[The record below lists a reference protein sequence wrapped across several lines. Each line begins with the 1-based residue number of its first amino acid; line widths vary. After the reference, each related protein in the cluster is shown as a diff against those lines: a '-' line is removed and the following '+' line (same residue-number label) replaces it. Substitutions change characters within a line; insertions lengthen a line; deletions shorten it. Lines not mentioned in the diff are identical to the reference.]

1 MPPCRW
7 YLYRSVTHT
16 QRCTFTSTPSCLAK
30 PPPELVHL
38 KSLNGEEEHRLA
50 RSWVVDFGPD
60 DIPKK
65 SYETSYAR
73 SSGPGGQVCSLCLHM
88 HQPRPRSHQ
97 FQHVNTTSSKAV
109 VRLPLSPALGTWLP
123 RYIMSEVQKSVSE
136 RLPCTITSNELNAY
150 LLHPLTYVQPL
161 STVYTLAA
169 LLPPQSP
176 CTTRILPDVPLRP
189 GKPPSSAAA
198 PTPDAERRRRTP
210 HHRRDKRRAKAAG
223 RRVGGQGKGQ
233 EADIEGQ
240 AKSQQG
246 ESPGRMVAVTR
257 VDERWSLSELFGPT

>member
-73 SSGPGGQVCSLCLHM
+73 SSGPGGQ
-88 HQPRPRSHQ
+88 
-97 FQHVNTTSSKAV
+97 HVNTTSSKAV

-123 RYIMSEVQKSVSE
+123 RYIMGEVQKSPYYLPNPPALLVSSQ
-136 RLPCTITSNELNAY
+136 TSRSAPENLQAALR
-150 LLHPLTYVQPL
+150 LLHQ
-161 STVYTLAA
+161 TLKDAA
-169 LLPPQSP
+169 ERPIIGETSAEQKQRVEELVVKEKAKR
-176 CTTRILPDVPLRP
+176 RIL
-189 GKPPSSAAA
+189 K
-198 PTPDAERRRRTP
+198 
-210 HHRRDKRRAKAAG
+210 DKRKANKAS
-223 RRVGGQGKGQ
+223 RR
-233 EADIEGQ
+233 
-240 AKSQQG
+240 G
-246 ESPGRMVAVTR
+246 E
-257 VDERWSLSELFGPT
+257 W